1 MERKNYIIAIDLGSS
16 NVTVAVGEKN
26 AEGLL
31 DVVCVVRKPVEGV
44 NAGKIENIELVGNA
58 IREAVAE
65 VEKRTGISVAE
76 AYAGISGDFVRCAR
90 HTDHVFVNDP
100 QNGVSQKDV
109 AGLFDR
115 MRNVQAPDDET
126 IMERVPQNYVV
137 DDAQEVLNPV
147 GSFGRKL
154 SSTFNFILCHNTP
167 IQRLEMALKRL
178 GIRILRVLPDAL
190 VIPEAVLSSDEK
202 EEGVAVVDVGGGVT
216 DVTVYYRNV
225 VRYVASIPMGATAF
239 NRDIRTMSI
248 PEKHVEQLK
257 LQCGS
262 AVAELVPDDTCVRVP
277 GRIAREEKVVLHRN
291 LATVIEA
298 RATDIAE
305 FVVQEIKDSGYFGK
319 LAFGIVLTGGSASL
333 KNLDELFRRVTQME
347 VRVALPDVGIDDASI
362 DFVADPAFAT
372 AVGILIKGAEQGAC
386 AVVEHASTPAQT
398 AASGRAHVPVSDLRS
413 AAAVPPRGPVP
424 PVPQPQPQPRQ
435 PRTAQP
441 QAVPGVRTAPVRPV
455 QPSPAQ
461 QSQAA
466 APVPPSRPS
475 VQPVRPQAPAQPE
488 PMPRQGFVPPEPEEE
503 EPVVIGPRRK
513 RDWSSIFKKVVG
525 SVAGF
530 DGEGADDEEI

>member
-298 RATDIAE
+298 RATDIVE
-305 FVVQEIKDSGYFGK
+305 FVMQEIKDSGYFGK

-333 KNLDELFRRVTQME
+333 KNLDELFRRVTGLE
-347 VRVALPDVGIDDASI
+347 VRVALPETGLSERARERVK
-362 DFVADPAFAT
+362 DPAFAT
-372 AVGILIKGAEQGAC
+372 VVGMLLRGAELGASS
-386 AVVEHASTPAQT
+386 VLVDLPAPAPT
-398 AASGRAHVPVSDLRS
+398 AAPATGRPAEAPGAD
-413 AAAVPPRGPVP
+413 AAAGRPEPRPEASVRSTGFRPPQPPPVPEFRHVPPRQQPAPLVAEP
-424 PVPQPQPQPRQ
+424 EPERAEAPQPQFR
-435 PRTAQP
+435 
-441 QAVPGVRTAPVRPV
+441 
-455 QPSPAQ
+455 
-461 QSQAA
+461 
-466 APVPPSRPS
+466 
-475 VQPVRPQAPAQPE
+475 PE
-488 PMPRQGFVPPEPEEE
+488 PDVDAEPAPEN
-503 EPVVIGPRRK
+503 GGRR
-513 RDWSSIFKKVVG
+513 RREWGAIFKNAINKLN
-525 SVAGF
+525 SSF
-530 DGEGADDEEI
+530 TTMEEDDPDQEI

>member
-1 MERKNYIIAIDLGSS
+1 
-16 NVTVAVGEKN
+16 
-26 AEGLL
+26 
-31 DVVCVVRKPVEGV
+31 
-44 NAGKIENIELVGNA
+44 
-58 IREAVAE
+58 
-65 VEKRTGISVAE
+65 
-76 AYAGISGDFVRCAR
+76 
-90 HTDHVFVNDP
+90 
-100 QNGVSQKDV
+100 
-109 AGLFDR
+109 
-115 MRNVQAPDDET
+115 
-126 IMERVPQNYVV
+126 MERVPQNYVV

-319 LAFGIVLTGGSASL
+319 LAFGIVLTGGSSQL
-333 KNLDELFRRVTQME
+333 KHIDELFRRVTGME
-347 VRVALPDVGIDDASI
+347 VRLALPETGLTEESKPLA
-362 DFVADPAFAT
+362 ADPAYAT
-372 AVGILIKGAEQGAC
+372 AVGLLLKA
-386 AVVEHASTPAQT
+386 TAQT
-398 AASGRAHVPVSDLRS
+398 
-413 AAAVPPRGPVP
+413 
-424 PVPQPQPQPRQ
+424 
-435 PRTAQP
+435 PRTAEEPKKRP
-441 QAVPGVRTAPVRPV
+441 QHPGVPESLYGAFNRLGD
-455 QPSPAQ
+455 
-461 QSQAA
+461 AA
-466 APVPPSRPS
+466 ADKR
-475 VQPVRPQAPAQPE
+475 APAREEETPE
-488 PMPRQGFVPPEPEEE
+488 RPAPERSDAQEPERPASDPFAAEEPEEKSTKST
-503 EPVVIGPRRK
+503 RN
-513 RDWSSIFKKVVG
+513 W
-525 SVAGF
+525 
-530 DGEGADDEEI
+530 GAFFQKTFEKINKSFSAAEDEEI